1 MQRTDSFFFIS
12 GKQICGRLLSHAQVT
27 RNEIGEIY
35 TISTHSLIRETK
47 QMQASIKKERL
58 DNRSLKYILVCS
70 IAEYF

>member
-1 MQRTDSFFFIS
+1 MRKVKSELAQPSKGNSQRS
-12 GKQICGRLLSHAQVT
+12 R
-27 RNEIGEIY
+27 RNIGFN

-70 IAEYF
+70 IAE